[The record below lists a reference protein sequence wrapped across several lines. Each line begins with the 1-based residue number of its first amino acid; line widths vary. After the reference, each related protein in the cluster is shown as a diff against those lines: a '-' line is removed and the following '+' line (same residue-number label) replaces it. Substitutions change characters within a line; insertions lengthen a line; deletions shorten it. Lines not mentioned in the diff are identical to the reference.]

1 MSELDRLEQTL
12 RLIDQANSEDPN
24 IEEWLGQ
31 LYAKELLYGIRM
43 SNRLDQYMP
52 DAPDYL
58 RIAARAQHIQRWTI
72 KRSDYPEGK
81 VGYKHWRTEL
91 GRFHAETAAAL
102 MAETGYP
109 QADVERV
116 KSLIQKKQLKQDP
129 EVQILEDVICLVFLE
144 FYLEEFA
151 TKHSEEKLISIIQKT
166 WQKMSEKGHEIAL
179 KLPLSEP
186 MLALVQKALA

>member
-72 KRSDYPEGK
+72 QRSDYPEGK
-81 VGYKHWRTEL
+81 VGYKHWRTAL
-91 GRFHAETAAAL
+91 GRFHADTAAKL
-102 MAETGYP
+102 MAQTGYP
-109 QADVERV
+109 DEQIERV
-116 KSLIQKKQLKQDP
+116 QSLIQKKQLKQDP

-144 FYLEEFA
+144 FYLDAFA
-151 TKHSEEKLISIIQKT
+151 AKHSEDKLIGIIQKT
-166 WQKMSEKGHEIAL
+166 WHKMSEKGHEIAL